1 VCALITYAYLGL
13 LTHESSSI
21 LPWIAPG
28 VLIGFP
34 LGHQLVSRVGAET
47 FRRVCMS
54 FDAYLVSFG
63 LSRTLTAVGVAP
75 MSAYLVMVVV
85 ALIDTRLLWSYFHP
99 APSPEGAS

>member
-1 VCALITYAYLGL
+1 MPGRIDHL
-13 LTHESSSI
+13 LRGTIGHGADIKVIADQMEKRLTANEGTCQAEGVAI

-34 LGHQLVSRVGAET
+34 LGHWMIGRVSPDH

-63 LSRTLTAVGVAP
+63 LSRVLVDAVGLAP
-75 MSAYLVMVVV
+75 LLAYQV
-85 ALIDTRLLWSYFHP
+85 R
-99 APSPEGAS
+99 